1 MIKYFPEENIR
12 LFKFIFRFTNDLF
25 ICSQMRTL
33 YSVLNHQ
40 QPYIGK
46 DLYVNNFAEVENVHG
61 LSVLQKAFKLNAN
74 LFKIKWLIDYGSILC
89 ILHSSI
95 EPFIRAWEPI
105 NCEHLSWAENFE
117 EENKVKRK
125 PRKKIAQFQMEEV
138 WNIHDRETV
147 SCDWFER

>member
-1 MIKYFPEENIR
+1 M
-12 LFKFIFRFTNDLF
+12 D
-25 ICSQMRTL
+25 
-33 YSVLNHQ
+33 
-40 QPYIGK
+40 
-46 DLYVNNFAEVENVHG
+46 NFAEVENVHG

-95 EPFIRAWEPI
+95 EPFIRAWEPT

-125 PRKKIAQFQMEEV
+125 PRKKIAQFQMEVV

-147 SCDWFER
+147 SCDWLER